1 MIARY
6 CEPALGSNTQNV
18 QVHWCPQWSAPDGT
32 CFSGQINLAVSMAR
46 GKGED
51 TTNSTC
57 HAPTANPTSVEGNRI
72 DRKPYIWIEICEEPV
87 DFP

>member
-1 MIARY
+1 MIAS
-6 CEPALGSNTQNV
+6 PPLV
-18 QVHWCPQWSAPDGT
+18 QTLKMSRSIGAPSEWSAPDGT